1 MESVVGQMQAGR
13 VLNGLKTVAGY
24 VLIVLLIATSPVWG
38 IPALMWKGVKKLN
51 ARVGQMK
58 KTLIGVGVVSVGAF
72 ALIYGLAIQFSVF
85 TAGVLM
91 AAIGCALFY
100 VVVRYGHNEID
111 TIHELTERQNMAVS
125 KYFLNYA
132 LIIAAVLAAALVA
145 GF

>member
-1 MESVVGQMQAGR
+1 MESAVGQMQAGR
-13 VLNGLKTVAGY
+13 VLSGLKTVAGY

-38 IPALMWKGVKKLN
+38 LPVLAWKGVQKLN

-100 VVVRYGHNEID
+100 VVVRYGHDEID
-111 TIHELTERQNMAVS
+111 TIRELTEKQNAAIPR
-125 KYFLNYA
+125 YFFNYA
-132 LIIAAVLAAALVA
+132 LIIACVLAAALVA